1 MFPSVIHLLFKTI
14 ETYADRVALKSH
26 FEGPVKQYTYRQFGE
41 MIEHL
46 MLGMLKCGL
55 KAGDRVAILSN
66 NRPEWTITDFAVFAL
81 RGIVVPIYPTLTG
94 KQITY
99 ILNDS
104 ETRAI
109 FVEDKIQY
117 DKISQVRSGIPA
129 LEYIFS
135 FSKILQSNT
144 ETQTFNH
151 LLEEGKTFV
160 SDTGNAF
167 VTSMEQ
173 ILPEDV
179 CSFVYTSGTT
189 GEPKGV
195 MLNHKGFVS
204 DIINAEAVINLNH
217 KDTFLSFLPL
227 SHLYERLGGHWCAFY
242 RGATVHYARSI
253 DSVVDDI
260 AIARPTIIVSVPRL
274 YEKIMAAV
282 LGQVESGT
290 AVKRKIFYWALATGQ
305 KYFEQKHKGSIS
317 ITLQQKF
324 SLANRLVFQ
333 KIKQKMGGRLRI
345 PISGGAPLSPDTL
358 KFFEAMD
365 MPIIEGY
372 GMTETHLI
380 ITLTPLGASR
390 YGSCGKPIEGVM
402 IKISDDGEIL
412 VAGDTLMTGYY
423 KKDELTREIIDNDG
437 WLHTGDI
444 GFFDDDN
451 FLFITDRKKN
461 IIVTSGG
468 KNIAPAPIE
477 NEIKK
482 SKYIEDLCLVGNGR
496 KFISALIMPNFE
508 VLRKWAVDN
517 GIPASNDT
525 ELVNDYRSHKL
536 FEDEVERLQVEFAN
550 YEKVKKFHILAEP
563 LSIDK
568 DQLTPSLK
576 IKRNVVE
583 QHFAAEINRMYD
595 Q

>member
-1 MFPSVIHLLFKTI
+1 MYQSVIHLLFNTI
-14 ETYADRVALKSH
+14 DTYADKVALKSH
-26 FEGPVKQYTYRQFGE
+26 FDGPIKQYTYRQFGE

-46 MLGMLKCGL
+46 MLGILKCGL
-55 KAGDRVAILSN
+55 KAGDKVALLSN
-66 NRPEWTITDFAVFAL
+66 NRPEWTIADFAVFAL
-81 RGIVVPIYPTLTG
+81 RGIVVPIYPTLTP
-94 KQITY
+94 KQIAY
-99 ILNDS
+99 ILNNS

-109 FVEDKIQY
+109 FVEDKMQY
-117 DKISQVRSGIPA
+117 DKISEVKDRIPS
-129 LEYIFS
+129 LEFVFS
-135 FSKILQSNT
+135 FLKI
-144 ETQTFNH
+144 TQGDADTKTFDS
-151 LLEEGKTFV
+151 LLEEGKTYV
-160 SDTGNAF
+160 SDSGNAF
-167 VTSMEQ
+167 VDSMKQ
-173 ILPEDV
+173 IKPEEV

-195 MLNHKGFVS
+195 MLNHKGFIT
-204 DIINAEAVINLNH
+204 DIINAEAVINLND

-260 AIARPTIIVSVPRL
+260 AIAKPTIIVSVPRL

-282 LGQVESGT
+282 LGQVEIGS
-290 AVKRKIFYWALATGQ
+290 ALKRKIFYWALATGR
-305 KYFEQKHKGSIS
+305 KYYEQKHRGRIS
-317 ITLQQKF
+317 AAVNKKF
-324 SLANRLVFQ
+324 SLANHLVFQ

-345 PISGGAPLSPDTL
+345 PISGGAPLTPETL

-390 YGSCGKPIEGVM
+390 YGSCGKPIEGV
-402 IKISDDGEIL
+402 IVRISDDGEIL
-412 VAGDTLMTGYY
+412 VKGDTLMSGYY
-423 KKDELTREIIDNDG
+423 KKEELTQEIIDTDG

-482 SKYIEDLCLVGNGR
+482 SAYIDDLCLIGNGR
-496 KFISALIMPNFE
+496 KFISALIVPNFDA
-508 VLRKWAVDN
+508 LQKWAVDN
-517 GIPASNDT
+517 GVSVSDPK
-525 ELVNDYRSHKL
+525 ELVNDYRSRKL
-536 FEDEVERLQVEFAN
+536 FEDEVERFQAEFAN
-550 YEKVKKFHILAEP
+550 YEKVKKFHVLAEP
-563 LSIDK
+563 LSIEK

-583 QHFAAEINRMYD
+583 KHFTAEIERMYN
-595 Q
+595 